1 MTLIHIT
8 ILKHSMTTCCHD
20 TDTECTRTRSES
32 DREREI
38 ERDSIKL
45 VNELVYGS

>member
-32 DREREI
+32 DRERE
-38 ERDSIKL
+38 RDSIEL
-45 VNELVYGS
+45 VNELVNGS